1 VVQGSLV
8 CEADLLIGMNT
19 HAWALA
25 GGIAFALANR
35 NHGRITIGININA
48 VVAAFLDCEGQVRS
62 INFVDLSLK
71 ESANMKVQRSLVKF
85 HLNAVIGDVG
95 QCHAGFITHAKYAG
109 ADVEFRA

>member
-1 VVQGSLV
+1 VGQGRLV
-8 CEADLLIGMNT
+8 CESNLLIGMNA
-19 HAWALA
+19 HARALA

-35 NHGRITIGININA
+35 NHGRITIGINVKT
-48 VVAAFLDCEGQVRS
+48 VVTAFLDREGQVRS
-62 INFVDLSLK
+62 INFVDLTLK

-95 QCHAGFITHAKYAG
+95 QCHAGFIAHAKNAG